1 MGHITRQ
8 FTEAISQMSQPAVP
22 VERISCSMHDFIDHQ
37 FRAFNGTQGHT
48 IAEAWTTD
56 VQLLHGTLQ
65 VYK

>member
-1 MGHITRQ
+1 
-8 FTEAISQMSQPAVP
+8 MSQPVVP
-22 VERISCSMHDFIDHQ
+22 VERISCPMHDFTDQQ

-48 IAEAWTTD
+48 IAEAWTID